1 MAKCTKCG
9 NQRLLKGAIINSE
22 FGEYCMD
29 CIRLD
34 NRQMSVNAVQYG
46 RDRDREDHARD
57 LIQPRDRNG
66 YPSAEFIKEYP
77 EEAKKLF
84 SEEELE
90 KFQ

>member
-1 MAKCTKCG
+1 MSKCSRCQQVRPLKSAILN
-9 NQRLLKGAIINSE
+9 NQ
-22 FGEYCMD
+22 FGSYCVD
-29 CIRLD
+29 CIRQAG
-34 NRQMSVNAVQYG
+34 RQMSVNSVQHN

-57 LIQPRDRNG
+57 LIQPRDANG